1 MGSGGEGGDGGR
13 PRQGEAEGGV
23 EGSIIFLFVG
33 VRVPS
38 LLAIASKDGPPTP
51 TKKENMKPSTPLS
64 APTLIPLSGRLPGG
78 VKRGGGEGEGVV
90 AEPAKLLFWIIQNI
104 THCVLHDEVAIPDP
118 PARTACRRHRCR
130 HIVEGCGILWSIVEY
145 CGVGSNTC
153 SIVDEHGK
161 LMNMVDSSWMSSTIV
176 GAERKNDT
184 HILQHE

>member
-1 MGSGGEGGDGGR
+1 MRRITLTAPARLHGSPCLDGFQAEGKGGKRRRGGDGGR

-33 VRVPS
+33 GGGPS

-90 AEPAKLLFWIIQNI
+90 AEPAKFLLDNPKHNSLRF
-104 THCVLHDEVAIPDP
+104 A
-118 PARTACRRHRCR
+118 
-130 HIVEGCGILWSIVEY
+130 
-145 CGVGSNTC
+145 
-153 SIVDEHGK
+153 
-161 LMNMVDSSWMSSTIV
+161 
-176 GAERKNDT
+176 
-184 HILQHE
+184 

>member
-64 APTLIPLSGRLPGG
+64 ARTLIPL
-78 VKRGGGEGEGVV
+78 
-90 AEPAKLLFWIIQNI
+90 